1 MNPAI
6 EYALNI
12 LASHTCTAT
21 MLSAFN
27 SRLKFKELIKET
39 NSKFIK
45 LFANN
50 ILIDVLCSFNAMNNV
65 NKVLLAYQNNILSFQ
80 QQLAVLKTKRHRI
93 GWLRLFIV
101 LLTAFMVYITW
112 HSAIGLIISIVIA
125 GIASFLYVVSIDTD
139 VKETIANIERLLTI
153 NKEEINIL
161 NGDFHHREDGKIFE
175 PAHHP
180 YAQDLDIFG
189 TASIYQYINRC
200 TAEQSK
206 KLLAKN
212 LLQPKQKE
220 QILQTQKAVK
230 EFTEK
235 TNWRQQFQSYGFEN
249 AVTVNTERRI
259 INWLKQPIIFT
270 EPYWQWLTVAFPFVT
285 LGCTALYIFDIITA
299 PVYSLIVFACFLFA
313 GSLSKKIHA
322 TYLLLSRIVPE
333 INTLY
338 QQLDYLEKETFKSAL
353 IKGIKHSI
361 ESKDAHKAS
370 VEIYEL
376 KNILNRFDVRL
387 NIFAFFFLNT
397 FLLWDLWQMIALNK
411 WKNKNQQAVPFW
423 FKAIA
428 ETEVISSIA
437 SLAFNQPSWCFPEIA
452 DNHFTLQGKEIGH
465 PLIAAAKRVDNSF
478 TIEGTSKIALITG
491 SNMGGKSTFL
501 RSIGVNTV
509 LALMGSPV
517 CAESFTISPVNLM
530 SSMRIADNLAE
541 NTSTFY
547 AELKKLQQIIEAVNR
562 KEKIFI
568 LLDEILR
575 GTNSFDRH
583 TGSKALI
590 KQLIQ
595 HNAVAII
602 ATHDVEL
609 TILENDF
616 PQSIANY
623 HFDVQ
628 VDKNDELFFDFKL
641 KDGICKSMNASILM
655 KKIGIEM

>member
-1 MNPAI
+1 
-6 EYALNI
+6 
-12 LASHTCTAT
+12 
-21 MLSAFN
+21 
-27 SRLKFKELIKET
+27 
-39 NSKFIK
+39 
-45 LFANN
+45 
-50 ILIDVLCSFNAMNNV
+50 MNNL
-65 NKVLLAYQNNILSFQ
+65 NTPLTIYQENINAFQ
-80 QQLAVLKTKRHRI
+80 KQLIVLKQKKARI
-93 GWLRLFIV
+93 GWLRLFV
-101 LLTAFMVYITW
+101 VVATALSIYLTW
-112 HSAIGLIISIVIA
+112 HSETWLTVSLVIA
-125 GIASFLYVVSIDTD
+125 GIGCFLYFVSIDTD
-139 VKETIANIERLLTI
+139 TKNTIANLERLLAI
-153 NKEEINIL
+153 NNEEVKIL
-161 NGDFHHREDGKIFE
+161 NGDYYKREDGKNLE
-175 PAHHP
+175 PEHHT

-206 KLLAKN
+206 KQLAKN
-212 LLQPKQKE
+212 LLQPQQKE
-220 QILQTQKAVK
+220 RILQTQQAVK

-235 TNWRQQFQSYGFEN
+235 INWRQQFQSYGIEN
-249 AVTVNTERRI
+249 AVTINTEQRI
-259 INWLKQPIIFT
+259 INWLQQPASFR
-270 EPYWQWLTVAFPFVT
+270 ESYWKWLSLLFPVFT
-285 LGCTALYIFDIITA
+285 LGCTVLYVFDIINSA
-299 PVYSLIVFACFLFA
+299 IYSMIVFVCFLFA

-322 TYLLLSRIVPE
+322 TYVLLSRTVTE
-333 INTLY
+333 VDTLY
-338 QQLDYLEKETFKSAL
+338 RQLDHLEKENFTSEFIVAV
-353 IKGIKHSI
+353 KHSI

-370 VEIYEL
+370 VEIYAL

-397 FLLWDLWQMIALNK
+397 FLLWDLWQILALNQ
-411 WKNKNQQAVPFW
+411 WKNKNQQSVSFW

-428 ETEVISSIA
+428 ETEVISSLA
-437 SLAFNQPSWCFPEIA
+437 SLSFNQPAWCYPEIA
-452 DNHFTLQGKEIGH
+452 GAHFTLQGKEIGH
-465 PLIAAAKRVDNSF
+465 PLIAANKRVDNSF
-478 TIEGTSKIALITG
+478 TIEGTAKIALITG

-509 LALMGSPV
+509 LALMGAPV
-517 CAESFTISPVNLM
+517 CAINFTVSPVQLL

-562 KEKIFI
+562 KEKVFI

-595 HNAVAII
+595 QHAVAVI

-609 TILENDF
+609 TVLENDF
-616 PQSIANY
+616 PESIANY

-655 KKIGIEM
+655 KKIGIEIA